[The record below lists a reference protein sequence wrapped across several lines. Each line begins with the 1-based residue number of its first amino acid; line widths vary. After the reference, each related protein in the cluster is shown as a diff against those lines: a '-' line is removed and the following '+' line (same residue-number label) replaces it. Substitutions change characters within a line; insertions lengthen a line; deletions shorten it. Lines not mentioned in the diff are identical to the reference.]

1 MEEVN
6 CLKELKKKKMLD
18 KVTWTNHK
26 EEDFI
31 GVEDEMVEEKD
42 LIGVLGVV

>member
-6 CLKELKKKKMLD
+6 HPKEMKKKNIVV
-18 KVTWTNHK
+18 KVTWTNHE

-31 GVEDEMVEEKD
+31 GVEVTVVEEED

>member
-1 MEEVN
+1 MAMKN
-6 CLKELKKKKMLD
+6 NPKGLRNMKIID
-18 KVTWTNHK
+18 KITWTNYN

-31 GVEDEMVEEKD
+31 GVEVTVVEEED